1 MTFSVKKELR
11 LLLCP
16 QASLESAVPK
26 DRREIRERSVSLT
39 QKEERRSRQSVH
51 FTETLKP

>member
-39 QKEERRSRQSVH
+39 QKEETICAFHRD
-51 FTETLKP
+51 T